1 MSCFENKVVT
11 EDTSFSFVAPYPE
24 FKISF
29 LVLLEGELRCFL
41 LLTHDDDYDIYE
53 LQAKASI
60 IYFEIQA
67 STFNPYESS
76 SSTERY
82 LKTKQKERKVKAKK
96 LLQQKVKV
104 IKLEPNNQDAMF
116 CWCPLSYPRPPSM
129 K

>member
-1 MSCFENKVVT
+1 M
-11 EDTSFSFVAPYPE
+11 
-24 FKISF
+24 
-29 LVLLEGELRCFL
+29 VLSSWVK
-41 LLTHDDDYDIYE
+41 THDDNIDVSE
-53 LQAKASI
+53 LQAKAYM

-82 LKTKQKERKVKAKK
+82 LKTKQKERKMKK
-96 LLQQKVKV
+96 TTTIESESDQTG
-104 IKLEPNNQDAMF
+104 PNNQDAMF